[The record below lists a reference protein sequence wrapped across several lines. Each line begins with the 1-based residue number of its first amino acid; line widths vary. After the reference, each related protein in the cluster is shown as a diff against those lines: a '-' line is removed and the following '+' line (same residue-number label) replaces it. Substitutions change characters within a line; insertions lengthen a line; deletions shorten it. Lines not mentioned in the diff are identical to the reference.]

1 MGSMS
6 AYCHM
11 PQHPHD
17 AAIIRQRI
25 SNYEMRHDL
34 NDMRPSGDRVSG
46 TTDEFKDMRPPFNM
60 RMYAACEGR
69 VASVSSGQ
77 SESSST

>member
-1 MGSMS
+1 
-6 AYCHM
+6 
-11 PQHPHD
+11 
-17 AAIIRQRI
+17 
-25 SNYEMRHDL
+25 MRHDL
-34 NDMRPSGDRVSG
+34 KDMRPSGDKVSG